1 MVIFAYKA
9 NNGVTCSNRRGDALG
24 QDIQSMAIT
33 GDKLYVVAAA
43 AIYMIDV
50 NHTKT
55 FELWQILKGCVVSK

>member
-1 MVIFAYKA
+1 
-9 NNGVTCSNRRGDALG
+9 
-24 QDIQSMAIT
+24 MAIT

-55 FELWQILKGCVVSK
+55 SYGKF

>member
-1 MVIFAYKA
+1 M
-9 NNGVTCSNRRGDALG
+9 TCSNRRGDALG

-55 FELWQILKGCVVSK
+55 SYGKF